1 MLTEQQKEQFIPE
14 LEKIVKQGLKR
25 QKVLDALQE
34 EKNVFPSLTGKLS
47 EQGIDLDYQNL
58 WIEDRFG
65 HSSQNGVHTFSN
77 LWWGTPYRAKRN
89 GSIDAGKH
97 DPSQKFW
104 GAISKLEVK
113 VTYDEDTGIPNL
125 TLLNNFESTI
135 AVGRR

>member
-1 MLTEQQKEQFIPE
+1 MLTAHQKEQFFPE
-14 LEKIVKQGLKR
+14 LKKIIKEELKR
-25 QKVLDALQE
+25 LKVIDTLQE
-34 EKNVFPSLTGKLS
+34 KRNVFPSLTGKLS

-89 GSIDAGKH
+89 GSIDTGSH
-97 DPSQKFW
+97 DPGQKFW

-113 VTYDEDTGIPNL
+113 VTYDEDTGIPTL
-125 TLLNNFESTI
+125 TLLNNFGSTI
-135 AVGRR
+135 DVGRR